1 MPWEAQALTTS
12 TMGIDFSSSPSTRT
26 ILSTRSICSE
36 STSSISLAFAT
47 IASRTVRA
55 ALSVALPDM

>member
-12 TMGIDFSSSPSTRT
+12 TIGSAFSSSPTTRT
-26 ILSTRSICSE
+26 LLSARSSCSE
-36 STSSISLAFAT
+36 STSSISLAFAR
-47 IASRTVRA
+47 IASPTVRA